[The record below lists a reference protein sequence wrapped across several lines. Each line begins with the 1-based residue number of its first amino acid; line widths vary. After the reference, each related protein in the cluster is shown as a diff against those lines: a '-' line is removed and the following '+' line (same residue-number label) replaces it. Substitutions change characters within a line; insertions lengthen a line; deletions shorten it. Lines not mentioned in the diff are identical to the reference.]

1 MCSFILP
8 PSQLQQERVINLV
21 RSNGEGLGFNIIG
34 GEGDAGIF
42 ISYIAPGGVAD
53 RVGGLKAGD
62 HILKVS
68 WEVYKVEPLI
78 KDTPN
83 NRKNLSIK
91 DTL

>member
-1 MCSFILP
+1 MIKLFVHKGMTLLCSFILPPSLP

-68 WEVYKVEPLI
+68 WKG
-78 KDTPN
+78 
-83 NRKNLSIK
+83 
-91 DTL
+91 